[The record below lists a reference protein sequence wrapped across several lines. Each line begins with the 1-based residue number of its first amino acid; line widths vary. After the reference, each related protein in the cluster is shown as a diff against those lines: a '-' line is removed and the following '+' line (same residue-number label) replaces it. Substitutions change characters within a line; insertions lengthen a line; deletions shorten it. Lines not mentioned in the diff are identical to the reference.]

1 MALSLLPS
9 SSWFVTF
16 RDPREIWDLHPT
28 LLINEVTVYLVAAAS
43 AVHAIRKGGRWP
55 YMWVGIILHGLMVES
70 ISYLLPD
77 IDNFWHAQ
85 SSTMLLGQR
94 LPMHVIVLYPM
105 MIYHAYVAVNHM
117 GLPWWAEPFA
127 VALGNLLIDIPF
139 DIMGIKML
147 WWTWHDTDPN
157 IFDRHY
163 WVPWTSYIFHMT
175 FSFSFTMLTNASR
188 WLLTGSSS
196 RDKVGG
202 SFIAEVLT
210 VLIPGFLSFP
220 VAVATQFTLIY
231 HVLHD
236 SLEIHTEN
244 LVFTLIAIYVF
255 MVWIGERHADRGT
268 GSRAERGNGGTWL
281 LGWLSHET
289 AWAMLL
295 HFIVYTLM
303 AYFATPQ
310 TQLSIGLHE
319 PLGPCDA
326 PDVVVMSP
334 LGQALSKRAYLCTSD
349 YDEDYLSMDCN
360 WLLKSHNLTRQ
371 SVTALPDSNGIT
383 HWYAVCGKPYPNS
396 YEYIHAVGVLCAVGL
411 AFFHTALTPRPQ
423 PGRLAKRKSN

>member
-1 MALSLLPS
+1 MALSSLPS
-9 SSWFVTF
+9 SSWLVTF

-28 LLINEVTVYLVAAAS
+28 LLINEVTVFLVAAAS
-43 AVHAIRKGGRWP
+43 AVHAIRKGGRWR
-55 YMWVGIILHGLMVES
+55 YMWVGIILHGLIVES
-70 ISYLLPD
+70 ISYLLPN

-85 SSTMLLGQR
+85 SSTMLL
-94 LPMHVIVLYPM
+94 
-105 MIYHAYVAVNHM
+105 
-117 GLPWWAEPFA
+117 
-127 VALGNLLIDIPF
+127 
-139 DIMGIKML
+139 GIKML

-175 FSFSFTMLTNASR
+175 FSFNFTMLTNASR

-220 VAVATQFTLIY
+220 VAVATQFTLLY

-236 SLEIHTEN
+236 ILEIHTEN

-255 MVWIGERHADRGT
+255 MVWIGERHADRGA

-349 YDEDYLSMDCN
+349 YDEDYL
-360 WLLKSHNLTRQ
+360 R
-371 SVTALPDSNGIT
+371 
-383 HWYAVCGKPYPNS
+383 YAVCGKPYPNS
-396 YEYIHAVGVLCAVGL
+396 YEYIHAVGMLCAVGL